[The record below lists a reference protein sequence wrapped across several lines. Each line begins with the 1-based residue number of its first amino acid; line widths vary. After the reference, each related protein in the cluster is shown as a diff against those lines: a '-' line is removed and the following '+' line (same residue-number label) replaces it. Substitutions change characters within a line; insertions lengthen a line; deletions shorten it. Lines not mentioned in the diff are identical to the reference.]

1 MPYPPQAGYD
11 QQFGAP
17 AAGYQPQKTNTMA
30 ILGLVFA
37 FVFSPLGIL
46 FSAIGLSQIKKRRE
60 GGRGLAIAG
69 LVVSIVFLLLGVLLF
84 VFALAVADEVSK
96 TGTASAAQL
105 EEPVSD
111 EPAAG
116 GTAADLAGVA
126 SACEVVMPAM
136 INMETDMAAVTTPE
150 EYAAVITEMR
160 GTLESA
166 AAASA
171 DELFIADVQLLSDDL
186 QETADVVAAGEDP
199 TYMESALAEDG
210 AQVGTT
216 CELAGWTE

>member
-1 MPYPPQAGYD
+1 
-11 QQFGAP
+11 
-17 AAGYQPQKTNTMA
+17 
-30 ILGLVFA
+30 
-37 FVFSPLGIL
+37 
-46 FSAIGLSQIKKRRE
+46 
-60 GGRGLAIAG
+60 
-69 LVVSIVFLLLGVLLF
+69 
-84 VFALAVADEVSK
+84 VSK
-96 TGTASAAQL
+96 TARASAAQL

-111 EPAAG
+111 EPLAG

-136 INMETDMAAVTTPE
+136 INMEADMTAVTTPE
-150 EYAAVITEMR
+150 EYAAVITQVRTTIE
-160 GTLESA
+160 GA